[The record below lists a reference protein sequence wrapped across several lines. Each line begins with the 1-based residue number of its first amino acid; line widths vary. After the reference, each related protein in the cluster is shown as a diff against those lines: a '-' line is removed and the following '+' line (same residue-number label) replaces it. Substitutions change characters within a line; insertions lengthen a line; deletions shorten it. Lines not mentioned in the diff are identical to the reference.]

1 MKFHRNRSSRLGC
14 RAVTGD
20 TYRTTDRQPGS
31 ILKYFVK
38 MTEFKKW
45 AVTYVQQFWLGY
57 LLVKSKLVNTDVTT
71 KK

>member
-1 MKFHRNRSSRLGC
+1 
-14 RAVTGD
+14 
-20 TYRTTDRQPGS
+20 
-31 ILKYFVK
+31 

-71 KK
+71 KKQMQITTQLTLLKSRFMF